1 MKSIESATTV
11 IAIVATAFSCGVA
24 GAESIAVKMESVRED
39 SVEHL
44 FQPFLMRGLTGSQ
57 LTEGLPDIQ
66 AIAELEIDEPLHVR
80 LSFIDSPAEPLVVLG
95 LDDDRQDIAF
105 AVVDSTAQPQQ
116 LQLTSGPFE
125 YFSDDEALRA
135 ELTVPPAGQAPES
148 EIELF
153 ISREHSSVM
162 HRPFGLRLGEAA
174 IGGRRYALAMMRS
187 PGFLAYTL
195 PADSLGRTLHQFMI
209 DRDGDGVF
217 LTYLLGQTDA
227 LEDEVFEVS
236 NPFIINDRV
245 YKLAD
250 VSATG
255 DQLVIEPSDQTVALT
270 VGFEM
275 PNITVTRLDSS
286 AIDLTALHG
295 KPVVI
300 NWWHTACSPC
310 IAEMPELNELVEKY
324 ADRNV
329 EFLAIANNEI
339 AELPPFLEKHSFIY
353 DIAVAN
359 DEAVRIFGQGYPR
372 HVIVNGEG
380 KVVLDLTGLS
390 PNTVDQIDAVIGSLL
405 SEL

>member
-1 MKSIESATTV
+1 MKSIKSVITPIAT
-11 IAIVATAFSCGVA
+11 VATAFSCGVA
-24 GAESIAVKMESVRED
+24 GAESITVKMESVRED

-66 AIAELEIDEPLHVR
+66 AIAELEIDEPLHAR
-80 LSFIDSPAEPLVVLG
+80 LSFKDSPAEPLVVLG
-95 LDDDRQDIAF
+95 LDSDGQDIAF
-105 AVVDSTAQPQQ
+105 AVADSTEQPQQ
-116 LQLTSGPFE
+116 LQLTKGSFDYVPA
-125 YFSDDEALRA
+125 DDALRA
-135 ELTVPPAGQAPES
+135 ELTVSPAGQAPES
-148 EIELF
+148 KIELF
-153 ISREHSSVM
+153 ISRERNDVL
-162 HRPFGLRLGEAA
+162 HRPLGLRLGEAA
-174 IGGRRYALAMMRS
+174 IGGRHYALAMMRS

-195 PADSLGRTLHQFMI
+195 PPDPLGMPKHRLMI
-209 DRDGDGVF
+209 DRDGDGIF
-217 LTYLLGQTDA
+217 LTYLLGQTDV

-236 NPFIINDRV
+236 NPFIIDGRV

-255 DQLVIEPSDQTVALT
+255 DRLVIEPSDQTVALV

-275 PNITVTRLDSS
+275 PNVTVTRLDSS
-286 AIDLTALHG
+286 AIDLMALRG

-324 ADRNV
+324 EGRDV
-329 EFLAIANNEI
+329 EFLAIADNEI
-339 AELPPFLEKHSFIY
+339 AELPPFLEKHPFIY

-359 DEAVRIFGQGYPR
+359 DEAARILGTAYPR
-372 HVIVNGEG
+372 HVIVNDEG
-380 KVVLDLTGLS
+380 KVVLDITGLS
-390 PNTVDQIDAVIGSLL
+390 SSTIDQIDTVIGSLL

>member
-66 AIAELEIDEPLHVR
+66 AIAELEIDEALHAR

-105 AVVDSTAQPQQ
+105 AVVDSTAQQ

>member
-1 MKSIESATTV
+1 MKSIKSAITI
-11 IAIVATAFSCGVA
+11 IALVATAFSCGVA
-24 GAESIAVKMESVRED
+24 DAESITVKMESVRED

-44 FQPFLMRGLTGSQ
+44 FQPFLMRGLDGSQ

-66 AIAELEIDEPLHVR
+66 AIAELEIDEPLHAL
-80 LSFIDSPAEPLVVLG
+80 LSFDDSPVELIVVLG
-95 LDDDRQDIAF
+95 LDSDGQDIAF
-105 AVVDSTAQPQQ
+105 AAVDSAAQPQQ
-116 LQLTSGPFE
+116 LQLIKGSFDYVPA
-125 YFSDDEALRA
+125 DDALRA
-135 ELTVPPAGQAPES
+135 ELTVPSAGQAPES

-153 ISREHSSVM
+153 ISRGRSSVM
-162 HRPFGLRLGEAA
+162 YRPFGLRLGEAA
-174 IGGRRYALAMMRS
+174 IGDRRYALAMMRS

-209 DRDGDGVF
+209 DRDGDGIF
-217 LTYLLGQTDA
+217 LTNIYGQTGV
-227 LEDEVFEVS
+227 LEDEVFEVAK
-236 NPFIINDRV
+236 PFIIDDRV

-255 DQLVIEPSDQTVALT
+255 DRLVIEPSDQTVALA

-275 PNITVTRLDSS
+275 PNVTVTRLDSS
-286 AIDLTALHG
+286 AIDLTALRG

-300 NWWHTACSPC
+300 NWWQTTCSPC

-324 ADRNV
+324 ADRDV
-329 EFLAIANNEI
+329 EFLAIADNEI
-339 AELPPFLEKHSFIY
+339 AELPPFLEKHPFIY

-359 DEAVRIFGQGYPR
+359 DEAVHIFGRGYPR
-372 HVIVNGEG
+372 HVIVDGGG

-390 PNTVDQIDAVIGSLL
+390 PDTTDRIDAVIGSLL